1 MEEMLS
7 KLQQE
12 LEEAQEEIK
21 NLEDRLDEIAE
32 SSYYGGYKYVKVEDE
47 LKELLAEI
55 KERKKNG

>member
-12 LEEAQEEIK
+12 LKEAQEEIK

-32 SSYYGGYKYVKVEDE
+32 SSYDEWYNQAVTDILQDVE
-47 LKELLAEI
+47 
-55 KERKKNG
+55 ERMR

>member
-12 LEEAQEEIK
+12 LKKAQEEIK

-32 SSYYGGYKYVKVEDE
+32 SSYDEGYNQALNDILQNV
-47 LKELLAEI
+47 
-55 KERKKNG
+55 KERMR